1 MLMSLIIININMSD
15 KTELETMPDVSL
27 FDIPLDMIKAP
38 IGANGE
44 IELEEDENREN
55 PHNAEISSKVRNL
68 RWEIS
73 MQKDDLEGVKQM
85 LEDGSYVDWGSTE
98 EATREL
104 MLEIESNIERMNA
117 EIEALQ
123 KDLIIKPKGTIKELV
138 RNVIPVYAQTLRQR
152 GYDPENAMLASAVNV
167 SPVFGVPGRYMMHM
181 RIKGLSSSSLESSN
195 ASMLLLETSVND
207 IDDKSPMRNRHF
219 VLANVGGRTQLLGTY
234 QQLLEQAD
242 AMGITIAEYLKQ
254 KYKIE
259 QSSLM
264 EFWLGDAERAVD

>member
-1 MLMSLIIININMSD
+1 MNDQQTADRLDN
-15 KTELETMPDVSL
+15 VSL

-38 IGANGE
+38 MGANGE
-44 IELEEDENREN
+44 IDLEEDENREN
-55 PHNAEISSKVRNL
+55 QKKKKITSKIRNL

-85 LEDGSYVDWGSTE
+85 LEDGSYADWGSTE

-104 MLEIESNIERMNA
+104 MLEIETNISTMNA

-123 KDLIIKPKGTIKELV
+123 KGLTIKPKGTIKELV
-138 RNVIPVYAQTLRQR
+138 RNVIPVYAQTLQER
-152 GYDPENAMLASAVNV
+152 GYEPENAMLASEVNV

-181 RIKGLSSSSLESSN
+181 RIKGLTNSAPESTN

-207 IDDKSPMRNRHF
+207 IDSKYPMRNRHF
-219 VLANVGGRTQLLGTY
+219 VLANLDGRTQLLGTY

-242 AMGITIAEYLKQ
+242 AMGITIADYLKQ

-259 QSSLM
+259 QSNLM
-264 EFWLGDAERAVD
+264 EFWIGDAERATN